1 MTARVRLV
9 HVADL
14 HLGYRQYQRLTP
26 GGLNQREADIAKT
39 FEWVVKKI
47 IALGPDVVLLAGD
60 IFHAVRPSNQA
71 ILHAF
76 GQLARLT
83 ADLPH
88 ARIIMIA
95 GNHDTPRTAETGGIL
110 RLFSRLGVEVVDREA
125 RFIVIPELDLS
136 VLAIPDAPLAMPELK
151 PEPGFTHNVLLMH
164 GEIRG
169 MLPAVYASIDPAAVL
184 VSASDL
190 NAARWSYIALG
201 HYHVYRQVLENAYY
215 AGSIDYTS
223 LNMWGERNEERVS
236 GLKGKSFIE
245 RDLSTDR
252 HVVHPI
258 PPSRVLEDL
267 PPITARDL
275 IPADIDA
282 QIRQAVEGTTGG
294 IDGKIVR
301 LRVNDLTAAAAREL
315 DHKAIRDYKRR
326 ALSFHLDGRRPET
339 VRTVGS
345 GGAGRRPSLLE
356 VVREDLERRPIDAD
370 IDRAALVELGL
381 RYLRDAESVSEP
393 SLIGAEE

>member
-1 MTARVRLV
+1 LTARVRLV

-125 RFIVIPELDLS
+125 RF
-136 VLAIPDAPLAMPELK
+136 M
-151 PEPGFTHNVLLMH
+151 
-164 GEIRG
+164 
-169 MLPAVYASIDPAAVL
+169 
-184 VSASDL
+184 
-190 NAARWSYIALG
+190 
-201 HYHVYRQVLENAYY
+201 
-215 AGSIDYTS
+215 
-223 LNMWGERNEERVS
+223 
-236 GLKGKSFIE
+236 
-245 RDLSTDR
+245 
-252 HVVHPI
+252 
-258 PPSRVLEDL
+258 
-267 PPITARDL
+267 
-275 IPADIDA
+275 
-282 QIRQAVEGTTGG
+282 
-294 IDGKIVR
+294 
-301 LRVNDLTAAAAREL
+301 
-315 DHKAIRDYKRR
+315 
-326 ALSFHLDGRRPET
+326 
-339 VRTVGS
+339 
-345 GGAGRRPSLLE
+345 
-356 VVREDLERRPIDAD
+356 
-370 IDRAALVELGL
+370 
-381 RYLRDAESVSEP
+381 
-393 SLIGAEE
+393 